1 MKQKVEQEL
10 VDVLSNNSS
19 DPNSGDVE
27 SLEVNEKA
35 LEEVFWYRLRNKTGR
50 ISAGLENIGQDLAN
64 GFKIIENEVEDVQRE
79 VKVHWEIL
87 SDKLAKFQVDLKTE
101 VDQMHQYIDNAHNN
115 HLELV
120 RRVNLLESTI
130 NMLAKKEKKE
140 DISLWD
146 PWSAK
151 VSLSRQKIQD

>member
-27 SLEVNEKA
+27 SLEVTDLEKQ
-35 LEEVFWYRLRNKTGR
+35 FWYRLRNKTGR

-64 GFKIIENEVEDVQRE
+64 SFKLIENEVEDVQRE

-87 SDKLAKFQVDLKTE
+87 SDKLAKFQVELKTE
-101 VDQMHQYIDNAHNN
+101 VNQMHQYIDNAHNN

-140 DISLWD
+140 
-146 PWSAK
+146 
-151 VSLSRQKIQD
+151 

>member
-27 SLEVNEKA
+27 SLEVTDLEKQ
-35 LEEVFWYRLRNKTGR
+35 FWYRLRNKTGR
-50 ISAGLENIGQDLAN
+50 ISAGLENIGQDMAN
-64 GFKIIENEVEDVQRE
+64 SFKLIESEVEDVQRE

-87 SDKLAKFQVDLKTE
+87 SDKLAKFQVELKTE
-101 VDQMHQYIDNAHNN
+101 VNQMHQYIDNAHNN

-140 DISLWD
+140 
-146 PWSAK
+146 
-151 VSLSRQKIQD
+151 

>member
-27 SLEVNEKA
+27 SVQVTDQKLENSFSHDENDLEK
-35 LEEVFWYRLRNKTGR
+35 VFWYKLRNKTGR

-64 GFKIIENEVEDVQRE
+64 SFKLIESEVEDVQRD

-87 SDKLAKFQVDLKTE
+87 SDKLANLQLELKSE
-101 VDQMHQYIDNAHNN
+101 VNQMHQYIDNAHNN

-140 DISLWD
+140 
-146 PWSAK
+146 
-151 VSLSRQKIQD
+151 

>member
-27 SLEVNEKA
+27 SVQVTDQKLENSFSHDENDLEK
-35 LEEVFWYRLRNKTGR
+35 VFWYKLRNKTGR

-64 GFKIIENEVEDVQRE
+64 SFKLIENEVEDVQRE

-87 SDKLAKFQVDLKTE
+87 SDKLAKFQVELKTE
-101 VDQMHQYIDNAHNN
+101 VNQMHQYIDNAHNN

-140 DISLWD
+140 
-146 PWSAK
+146 
-151 VSLSRQKIQD
+151 

>member
-1 MKQKVEQEL
+1 SN
-10 VDVLSNNSS
+10 DLSNNIL
-19 DPNSGDVE
+19 DNSGDVE
-27 SLEVNEKA
+27 SVQVTDKKLENSFSHDEKA

-64 GFKIIENEVEDVQRE
+64 GFKLIENEVEDVQRE

-101 VDQMHQYIDNAHNN
+101 VNQMHQYIDNAHNN

-140 DISLWD
+140 
-146 PWSAK
+146 
-151 VSLSRQKIQD
+151 

>member
-1 MKQKVEQEL
+1 MKQKEKSN
-10 VDVLSNNSS
+10 DLSNNIL
-19 DPNSGDVE
+19 DNSGDVE
-27 SLEVNEKA
+27 SVQVTDKKLENSFSHDEKA

-50 ISAGLENIGQDLAN
+50 ISAGLENIGQDLGN
-64 GFKIIENEVEDVQRE
+64 GFKLIENEIEDVQRD

-87 SDKLAKFQVDLKTE
+87 SDKLAKFQVDLKSE

-130 NMLAKKEKKE
+130 NMLAKKEKK
-140 DISLWD
+140 
-146 PWSAK
+146 
-151 VSLSRQKIQD
+151 

>member
-27 SLEVNEKA
+27 SVQVTDQKLENSFSHDENDLEK
-35 LEEVFWYRLRNKTGR
+35 VFWYKLRNKTGR

-64 GFKIIENEVEDVQRE
+64 SFKLIENEVEDVQRD

-101 VDQMHQYIDNAHNN
+101 VNQMHQYIDNAHNN

-140 DISLWD
+140 
-146 PWSAK
+146 
-151 VSLSRQKIQD
+151 

>member
-64 GFKIIENEVEDVQRE
+64 GFKLIENEVEDVQRD

-140 DISLWD
+140 
-146 PWSAK
+146 
-151 VSLSRQKIQD
+151 

>member
-27 SLEVNEKA
+27 SLEVTDLEKQ
-35 LEEVFWYRLRNKTGR
+35 FWYRLRNKTGR

-64 GFKIIENEVEDVQRE
+64 SFKLIESEVEDVQRE

-87 SDKLAKFQVDLKTE
+87 SDKLAKFQVELKTE
-101 VDQMHQYIDNAHNN
+101 VNQMHQYIDNAHNN

-140 DISLWD
+140 
-146 PWSAK
+146 
-151 VSLSRQKIQD
+151 

>member
-27 SLEVNEKA
+27 SVQVTDKKLENSFSHDENDLEK
-35 LEEVFWYRLRNKTGR
+35 VFWYKLRNKTGR

-64 GFKIIENEVEDVQRE
+64 GFKLIENEVEDVQRD

-101 VDQMHQYIDNAHNN
+101 VNQMHQYIDNAHNN

-140 DISLWD
+140 
-146 PWSAK
+146 
-151 VSLSRQKIQD
+151 

>member
-1 MKQKVEQEL
+1 MKQKEKSN
-10 VDVLSNNSS
+10 DLSNNIL
-19 DPNSGDVE
+19 DNSGDVE
-27 SLEVNEKA
+27 SVQVTDKKLENSFSHDEKA

-64 GFKIIENEVEDVQRE
+64 GFKLIENEVEDVQRD

-87 SDKLAKFQVDLKTE
+87 SDKLAKFQVDLKSE

-130 NMLAKKEKKE
+130 NMLAKKEKK
-140 DISLWD
+140 
-146 PWSAK
+146 
-151 VSLSRQKIQD
+151 

>member
-27 SLEVNEKA
+27 SVQVTDKKLENSFSHDENDLEK
-35 LEEVFWYRLRNKTGR
+35 VFWYKLRNKTGR

-64 GFKIIENEVEDVQRE
+64 SFKLIENEVEDVQRD

-87 SDKLAKFQVDLKTE
+87 SDKLAKFQVDLKSE

-140 DISLWD
+140 
-146 PWSAK
+146 
-151 VSLSRQKIQD
+151 

>member
-27 SLEVNEKA
+27 SLEVTDLEKQ
-35 LEEVFWYRLRNKTGR
+35 FWYRLRNKTGR

-64 GFKIIENEVEDVQRE
+64 GFKLIENEVEDVQRD

-101 VDQMHQYIDNAHNN
+101 VNQMHQYIDNAHNN

-130 NMLAKKEKKE
+130 NMLAKKEKK
-140 DISLWD
+140 
-146 PWSAK
+146 
-151 VSLSRQKIQD
+151 

>member
-27 SLEVNEKA
+27 SLEVTDLEKQ
-35 LEEVFWYRLRNKTGR
+35 FWYRLRNKTGR
-50 ISAGLENIGQDLAN
+50 ISAGLENIGQDIAN
-64 GFKIIENEVEDVQRE
+64 SFKLIESEVEDVQRD

-87 SDKLAKFQVDLKTE
+87 SDKLANLQLELKSE
-101 VDQMHQYIDNAHNN
+101 VNQMHQYIDNAHNN

-140 DISLWD
+140 
-146 PWSAK
+146 
-151 VSLSRQKIQD
+151 

>member
-27 SLEVNEKA
+27 SVQVTDKKLENSFSHDENDLEK
-35 LEEVFWYRLRNKTGR
+35 VFWYKLRNKTGR

-64 GFKIIENEVEDVQRE
+64 SFKLIENEVEDVQRD

-87 SDKLAKFQVDLKTE
+87 SDKLAKFQVDLKSE

-130 NMLAKKEKKE
+130 NMLAKKEKK
-140 DISLWD
+140 
-146 PWSAK
+146 
-151 VSLSRQKIQD
+151 

>member
-1 MKQKVEQEL
+1 MKQKEKSN
-10 VDVLSNNSS
+10 DLSNNIL
-19 DPNSGDVE
+19 DNSGDVE
-27 SLEVNEKA
+27 SVQITDKKLENSFSHDEKA

-64 GFKIIENEVEDVQRE
+64 GFKLIENEVEDVQRD

-87 SDKLAKFQVDLKTE
+87 SDKLAKFQVDLKSE

-130 NMLAKKEKKE
+130 NMLAKKEKK
-140 DISLWD
+140 
-146 PWSAK
+146 
-151 VSLSRQKIQD
+151 

>member
-27 SLEVNEKA
+27 SVQVTDQKLENSFSHDENDLEK
-35 LEEVFWYRLRNKTGR
+35 VFWYKLRNKTGR

-64 GFKIIENEVEDVQRE
+64 SFKLIENEVEDVQRE

-101 VDQMHQYIDNAHNN
+101 VNQMHQYIDNAHNN

-140 DISLWD
+140 
-146 PWSAK
+146 
-151 VSLSRQKIQD
+151 

>member
-27 SLEVNEKA
+27 SLEVTDLEKQ
-35 LEEVFWYRLRNKTGR
+35 FWYRLRNKTGR
-50 ISAGLENIGQDLAN
+50 ISAGLENIGQDIAN
-64 GFKIIENEVEDVQRE
+64 SFKLIESEVEDVQRD

-87 SDKLAKFQVDLKTE
+87 SDKLAKFQVDLKSE

-130 NMLAKKEKKE
+130 NMLAKKEKK
-140 DISLWD
+140 
-146 PWSAK
+146 
-151 VSLSRQKIQD
+151 

>member
-27 SLEVNEKA
+27 SVQVTDKKLENSFSHDENDLEK
-35 LEEVFWYRLRNKTGR
+35 VFWYKLRNKTGR

-64 GFKIIENEVEDVQRE
+64 SFKLIENEVEDVQRD

-101 VDQMHQYIDNAHNN
+101 VNQMHQYIDNAHNN

-130 NMLAKKEKKE
+130 NMLAKKEKK
-140 DISLWD
+140 
-146 PWSAK
+146 
-151 VSLSRQKIQD
+151 

>member
-1 MKQKVEQEL
+1 MKQKEKSN
-10 VDVLSNNSS
+10 DLSNNIL
-19 DPNSGDVE
+19 DNSGDVE

-50 ISAGLENIGQDLAN
+50 ISAGLENIGQDLGN
-64 GFKIIENEVEDVQRE
+64 GFKLIENVQRD

-101 VDQMHQYIDNAHNN
+101 VNQMHQYIDNAHNN

-140 DISLWD
+140 
-146 PWSAK
+146 
-151 VSLSRQKIQD
+151 

>member
-64 GFKIIENEVEDVQRE
+64 GFKLIENEVEDVQWFSRKE
-79 VKVHWEIL
+79 VINFSHQN
-87 SDKLAKFQVDLKTE
+87 KFLPRKISIARRLIDDWINE
-101 VDQMHQYIDNAHNN
+101 V
-115 HLELV
+115 
-120 RRVNLLESTI
+120 
-130 NMLAKKEKKE
+130 
-140 DISLWD
+140 
-146 PWSAK
+146 
-151 VSLSRQKIQD
+151 

>member
-27 SLEVNEKA
+27 SVQVTDQKLENSFSHDENDLEK
-35 LEEVFWYRLRNKTGR
+35 VFWYKLRNKTGR

-64 GFKIIENEVEDVQRE
+64 SFKLIENEVEDVQRD

-87 SDKLAKFQVDLKTE
+87 SDKLAKFQVELKTE
-101 VDQMHQYIDNAHNN
+101 VNQMHQYIDNAHNN

-140 DISLWD
+140 
-146 PWSAK
+146 
-151 VSLSRQKIQD
+151 

>member
-27 SLEVNEKA
+27 SLEVTDLEKQ
-35 LEEVFWYRLRNKTGR
+35 FWYRLRNKTGR

-64 GFKIIENEVEDVQRE
+64 GFKLIENEVEDVQRE

-87 SDKLAKFQVDLKTE
+87 SDKLAKFQVELKTE
-101 VDQMHQYIDNAHNN
+101 VNQMHQYIDNAHNN

-140 DISLWD
+140 
-146 PWSAK
+146 
-151 VSLSRQKIQD
+151 

>member
-27 SLEVNEKA
+27 SVQVTDKKLENSFSHDENDLEK
-35 LEEVFWYRLRNKTGR
+35 VFWYKLRNKTGR

-64 GFKIIENEVEDVQRE
+64 SFKLIENEVEDVQRE

-87 SDKLAKFQVDLKTE
+87 SDKLAKFQVELKTE
-101 VDQMHQYIDNAHNN
+101 VNQMHQYIDNAHNN

-140 DISLWD
+140 
-146 PWSAK
+146 
-151 VSLSRQKIQD
+151 

>member
-27 SLEVNEKA
+27 SLEVTDLEKQ
-35 LEEVFWYRLRNKTGR
+35 FWYRLRNKTGR
-50 ISAGLENIGQDLAN
+50 ISAGLENIGQDIAN
-64 GFKIIENEVEDVQRE
+64 SFKLIESEVEDVQRE

-87 SDKLAKFQVDLKTE
+87 SDKLAKFQVELKTE
-101 VDQMHQYIDNAHNN
+101 VNQMHQYIDNAHNN

-140 DISLWD
+140 
-146 PWSAK
+146 
-151 VSLSRQKIQD
+151 